1 LKTEGKEPN
10 IMIIKLIID
19 RFEGKY
25 ALLESQDKDL
35 IIFNFPGRL
44 LPKEAKEGT
53 MFNID
58 IGIDQEETKRR
69 KDKIQNLL
77 NKLKERDKG
86 GDIQL

>member
-1 LKTEGKEPN
+1 
-10 IMIIKLIID
+10 MIIKLIID

-25 ALLESQDKDL
+25 AILETQDKTPL
-35 IIFNFPGRL
+35 IFNFPRHL
-44 LPKEAKEGT
+44 LPQEAKEGAVL
-53 MFNID
+53 NIN

-77 NKLKERDKG
+77 NKLNEQDKG